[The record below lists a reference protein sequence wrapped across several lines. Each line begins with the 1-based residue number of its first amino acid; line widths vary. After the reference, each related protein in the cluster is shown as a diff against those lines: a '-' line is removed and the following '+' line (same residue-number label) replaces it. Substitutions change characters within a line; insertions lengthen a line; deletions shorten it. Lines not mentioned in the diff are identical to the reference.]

1 MENTESLVIF
11 IIVSFALALVLI
23 LKKDSISQPLRKYL
37 AIFALFMVICS
48 FVLLVISFF
57 G

>member
-11 IIVSFALALVLI
+11 MIVSFALALVLI
-23 LKKDSISQPLRKYL
+23 LKKDSISQPFRKYL
-37 AIFALFMVICS
+37 AIFALFMVLCS
-48 FVLLVISFF
+48 FVLLIISFF

>member
-1 MENTESLVIF
+1 MENTVIF

-23 LKKDSISQPLRKYL
+23 LKKDSISQPFRKYL